1 MRRNTR
7 STITTVLLLLAA
19 TTAGVALM
27 SVTAADANA
36 RTYVGQPAG
45 GGRIA
50 IKIDG
55 GRVRQVEASI
65 PASCESNNGQHWRT
79 TLVVNVSGNLPLRS
93 GRFRIQGQAPNGVR
107 GDLRGRLRSGRISGR
122 VRLTFLDLDYVG
134 PSDDS
139 YLCDTGTR
147 PFRAD

>member
-1 MRRNTR
+1 M
-7 STITTVLLLLAA
+7 LLLLAA

>member
-93 GRFRIQGQAPNGVR
+93 GRFRIQGRAPNGVR

>member
-65 PASCESNNGQHWRT
+65 PASCESNNDQHWRT

-93 GRFRIQGQAPNGVR
+93 GRFRIKGQAPNGVR

-122 VRLTFLDLDYVG
+122 LRLTFLDLDYVG

>member
-65 PASCESNNGQHWRT
+65 PAGCESNNGQRWRT

>member
-1 MRRNTR
+1 MRSNSR
-7 STITTVLLLLAA
+7 SPITTVVLLLAA

-36 RTYVGQPAG
+36 RTYVGKPAG

-55 GRVRQVEASI
+55 GRVRQVEARI
-65 PASCESNNGQHWRT
+65 PAGCESNNGQRWRT

-139 YLCDTGTR
+139 YVCDTGTR
-147 PFRAD
+147 PFRAV

>member
-65 PASCESNNGQHWRT
+65 PASCESNNGQRWRT

-93 GRFRIQGQAPNGVR
+93 GRFRIQGRAPNGVR

>member
-7 STITTVLLLLAA
+7 SPVTTALLLLAA
-19 TTAGVALM
+19 TTAGVTLM

-45 GGRIA
+45 GGRITL
-50 IKIDG
+50 KLDE
-55 GRVRQVEASI
+55 GRLRHVKARM
-65 PASCESNNGQHWRT
+65 PARCESNNGQRWRR
-79 TLVVNVSGNLPLRS
+79 TLVVNVSGALALRS
-93 GRFRIQGQAPNGVR
+93 GRFSIQGRVPNGVR
-107 GDLRGRLRSGRISGR
+107 GDLRGRLRNGRISGR

-147 PFRAD
+147 RYRAG